1 MYVCFCS
8 RTKYTFSKNPPN
20 ESPLG
25 PASPCRGGGRGGGWG
40 ELLLQRVMYKIMGNM
55 VPKVSVTP
63 LTFVGGEKTGPKI
76 IGGGGKCTKKG
87 KGGGKTERTTH
98 T

>member
-8 RTKYTFSKNPPN
+8 RTNYSFSKNPPN

-25 PASPCRGGGRGGGWG
+25 PASPCGGGGQ
-40 ELLLQRVMYKIMGNM
+40 LLLQRVMYKTKGNM
-55 VPKVSVTP
+55 VHKVAVTP